1 MPRIPIESGGG
12 EIEFKFIPK
21 SEGEAKKPAK
31 KSSNWRSEFEKG
43 LRFVFYSFI
52 ILLGLYLVYQKFA
65 GSESK
70 SVSVA
75 NAGVSNVKS
84 TEGDP
89 WAQAQDVNGDGFIEA
104 WEGIK

>member
-1 MPRIPIESGGG
+1 MPKIPVESGG

-21 SEGEAKKPAK
+21 SEGEGKKPATK
-31 KSSNWRSEFEKG
+31 KPSNWRSDFEKG

-75 NAGVSNVKS
+75 NASVSTVKS

-89 WAQAQDVNGDGFIEA
+89 WAQARDVNGDGFIEA